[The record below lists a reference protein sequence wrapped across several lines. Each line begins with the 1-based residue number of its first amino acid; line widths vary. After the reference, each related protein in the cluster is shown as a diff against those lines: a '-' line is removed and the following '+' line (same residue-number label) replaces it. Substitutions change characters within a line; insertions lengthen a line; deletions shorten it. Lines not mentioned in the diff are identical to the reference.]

1 MSYEIDSIKKIK
13 CPCKRGTIERVTKS
27 NDWNQVKE
35 SITINCEECKNKY
48 SIISEYYCRKPKHE
62 TTIYYLQNNSTG
74 EKTEI
79 DL

>member
-48 SIISEYYCRKPKHE
+48 
-62 TTIYYLQNNSTG
+62 
-74 EKTEI
+74 
-79 DL
+79 